1 MIRFDVELNG
11 EPWCRAGIDGYG
23 VISVMLHWMDFDGK
37 AEPHDRD
44 SFRKALSMSVS
55 GFRAEKIFDYPNEQ
69 EPPAQTAIHWRDINA
84 GLVVGDEIRIRIV
97 EADEADEPTV
107 TPTLPEPAPE

>member
-11 EPWCRAGIDGYG
+11 ETWCRAGIDGYG
-23 VISVMLHWMDFDGK
+23 VVSVTLHWMDFDGK
-37 AEPHDRD
+37 AVVDDRE

-55 GFRAEKIFDYPNEQ
+55 GYRAEKVFNYPDEQ
-69 EPPAQTAIHWRDINA
+69 DPPDMTHVHWRDVSA
-84 GLVVGDEIRIRIV
+84 GLVVGDENRIRIV

-107 TPTLPEPAPE
+107 TPT